1 MSRSTALVVVA
12 AALVAAAFFALT
24 APWRDGPDAIAG
36 LTGDPARGAIIFAI
50 GGCASC
56 HSAPGTEGAEKLVL
70 TGGKRFPSPFGT
82 FVAPNISPHE
92 AGIGGWTALD
102 LLNALRHGVSPE
114 GAHYYPAFPYTS
126 YTLLTAEDV
135 VDLKAYL
142 DTLPPTDAASAP
154 HDLMFPFNFR
164 RGLGL
169 WKRLYLETRSAENMP
184 RGQYLVEGP
193 GHCAE
198 CHTPR
203 GPFGRLDR
211 SRRFSGAPKSAPG
224 GGAPNITP
232 HESGIGAWSEAD
244 IVEYLTSGFR
254 PDYDVAGGEMASVI
268 EETSKIPAED
278 RAAIAAYLKSLPPLP
293 SSR

>member
-1 MSRSTALVVVA
+1 MRRLIALVVVA
-12 AALVAAAFFALT
+12 AALVAAALFALT
-24 APWRDGPDAIAG
+24 APERARPEDVAG
-36 LTGDPARGAIIFAI
+36 LTGDPDRGARVFAI

-56 HSAPGTEGAEKLVL
+56 HSAPETKGAAKLVL
-70 TGGKRFPSPFGT
+70 SGGRRFPSPFGT
-82 FVAPNISPHE
+82 FVAPNISPSE

-102 LLNALRHGVSPE
+102 LLTALRYGVSPE

-126 YTLLTAEDV
+126 YALLTAEDA

-142 DTLPPTDAASAP
+142 DTLPPSDVASGA
-154 HDLMFPFNFR
+154 HDILFPFNIR

-169 WKRLYLETRSAENMP
+169 WKRLYLRHPSAEGMS
-184 RGQYLVEGP
+184 RGRYLVEGP

-203 GPFGRLDR
+203 GVFGGLDR
-211 SRRFSGAPKSAPG
+211 DRMFSGAPKTAPG

-232 HESGIGAWSEAD
+232 DKTGIGDWSEAD
-244 IVEYLTSGFR
+244 IAEYLASGFR

-268 EETSKIPAED
+268 EQTAKLPPED
-278 RAAIAAYLKSLPPLP
+278 RAAIAAYLKTLPPLP